1 MPNYLRYYVE
11 NSMVF
16 ITVVTY
22 NRQPIL
28 IDNINLLRQSLK
40 DSRYNFNIIAGVVLP
55 EHFHILIKPENIKE
69 LPKIIFS
76 IKYRFSRNIG
86 GIGIPPYELKRKG
99 ERKIWQSRYYDH
111 IIRNEKDLE
120 KHIDYIHYNPIKH
133 GFVTKAIDYP
143 YSSFEKFV
151 SQGYYDKDWCNFEDK
166 NKITNMD
173 CE

>member
-16 ITVVTY
+16 ITIVTY

>member
-143 YSSFEKFV
+143 FSSFEKFV

>member
-1 MPNYLRYYVE
+1 
-11 NSMVF
+11 MVF

>member
-1 MPNYLRYYVE
+1 
-11 NSMVF
+11 MVF
-16 ITVVTY
+16 ITIVTY